1 MEKSATDNLKC
12 ESGVGI
18 ENVNTKYVY
27 SFMRYPLIGYQEVC
41 SLLENLER
49 SLFRLR
55 FQILSRFPTKN
66 FANYILLTLM

>member
-27 SFMRYPLIGYQEVC
+27 SFMRYPLICYQEVC
-41 SLLENLER
+41 SLLERER
-49 SLFRLR
+49 SFRS
-55 FQILSRFPTKN
+55 FTF
-66 FANYILLTLM
+66 